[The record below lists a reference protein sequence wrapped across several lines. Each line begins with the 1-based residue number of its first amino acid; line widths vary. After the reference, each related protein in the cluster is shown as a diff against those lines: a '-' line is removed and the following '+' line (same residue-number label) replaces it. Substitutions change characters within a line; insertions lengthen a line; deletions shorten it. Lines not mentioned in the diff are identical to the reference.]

1 MESNNTQQ
9 QSSQN
14 KKEQVLEKDK
24 DNNDFQMLGINRQ
37 TSNDESKNAFIQ
49 KRNRMNSTEIE
60 NINQLEIDLDAIKMD
75 DLYDN
80 ISDIGPKSAT
90 HQKKPLLNE
99 SQQISCKKM
108 SIDLDDDQSMSNVK
122 KGMSCNCKN
131 SGCLKRYCE
140 CFSRMKYC
148 DENCQCKNC
157 FNVVQHEQE
166 RSNAIRYYLIKSPVS
181 FKKIN
186 MDLNNVICNCKK
198 SNCLK
203 NYCECFQL
211 GMKCTFNCG
220 CVDCKNRN
228 LFEKKLFYVENKSNT
243 IENNKNVNSNT
254 GSLASNNITN
264 SQTENTNT
272 TNSVNNDLKLLNDKA
287 MNSSINDSKNN
298 NIQNKQNNAVNFIV
312 DKNTTP
318 NNNGT
323 IFQNKFK
330 SRKRFLSFDED
341 MYQWNNLNL
350 KKIEI
355 SNNKLII
362 DNYNI
367 NNHNNGEINCLG
379 YQNIQPNF
387 QPNFN
392 ITPNLNNH
400 NIITRKNSA
409 FSAIIQ

>member
-1 MESNNTQQ
+1 
-9 QSSQN
+9 
-14 KKEQVLEKDK
+14 
-24 DNNDFQMLGINRQ
+24 
-37 TSNDESKNAFIQ
+37 
-49 KRNRMNSTEIE
+49 
-60 NINQLEIDLDAIKMD
+60 
-75 DLYDN
+75 
-80 ISDIGPKSAT
+80 
-90 HQKKPLLNE
+90 
-99 SQQISCKKM
+99 M
-108 SIDLDDDQSMSNVK
+108 SIDLDDDQTMSNVK
-122 KGMSCNCKN
+122 KGLSCNCKN

-157 FNVVQHEQE
+157 FNVRQHEQE

-186 MDLNNVICNCKK
+186 MDLNNVVCNCKK

-211 GMKCTFNCG
+211 GMKCTYNCG

-228 LFEKKLFYVENKSNT
+228 LFEKKLFYVENKANT
-243 IENNKNVNSNT
+243 IENNKNVNSNIGNLT
-254 GSLASNNITN
+254 TNNITN
-264 SQTENTNT
+264 NQIQNNKI
-272 TNSVNNDLKLLNDKA
+272 TNSNSNSTNNDLKFVNEKKV
-287 MNSSINDSKNN
+287 NNTTNEIKNN
-298 NIQNKQNNAVNFIV
+298 NNVQNKQNNVVNFIV
-312 DKNTTP
+312 DKNTNTN

-323 IFQNKFK
+323 IFQNKLK

-367 NNHNNGEINCLG
+367 NNQNDAEINYLG

-392 ITPNLNNH
+392 IDPNLNNH
-400 NIITRKNSA
+400 NIIARKNSA